1 MADIFFGAIFLF
13 IGVAACTIAGLRR
26 RSGTRIFAWLGIWS
40 ALYGASQLSQS
51 QAFVAAL
58 PLSLRISAP
67 YARDVIT
74 FLAVFPSAFSFR
86 ELSLGKLRSLLQIFI
101 FVELAIGAAGSA
113 LFLIAGSSARLMS
126 YDQLFRAGM
135 LVVLTIV
142 VALPRLSSRYLVLP
156 DRSVLAIG
164 TLVFTMEAL
173 YNSLSQA
180 IGYGTA
186 RILDDLGFAFLL
198 FSLAYVALQLVL
210 ANERRLF
217 SVEKELSVAREIQK
231 SILPCSVPELKN
243 ARISTAYHPMTD
255 VAGDF
260 YEFLPSGQDRVGFL
274 VADVCGHGVPAAL
287 IASMV
292 KVAVQT
298 VARCASDPGA
308 VMRGLNR
315 VLSGLERGQ
324 LISAAYLWLDTGQR
338 RALYSA
344 AGHPP
349 LLLWAW
355 RTAANR
361 KQRPALWSFA
371 GLRQVSG
378 MYHPA

>member
-173 YNSLSQA
+173 YNSLSQT

-210 ANERRLF
+210 AKRASVVLGRKGALGRPRDPETDPPVQRSRAQKRPHQHRIPSDDGCGGRL
-217 SVEKELSVAREIQK
+217 LR
-231 SILPCSVPELKN
+231 VPSC
-243 ARISTAYHPMTD
+243 R
-255 VAGDF
+255 
-260 YEFLPSGQDRVGFL
+260 SGPG
-274 VADVCGHGVPAAL
+274 GV
-287 IASMV
+287 
-292 KVAVQT
+292 
-298 VARCASDPGA
+298 
-308 VMRGLNR
+308 
-315 VLSGLERGQ
+315 
-324 LISAAYLWLDTGQR
+324 
-338 RALYSA
+338 
-344 AGHPP
+344 
-349 LLLWAW
+349 
-355 RTAANR
+355 
-361 KQRPALWSFA
+361 F
-371 GLRQVSG
+371 
-378 MYHPA
+378 